1 MNPAAAMD
9 HHDTMQMRPPWSAVL
24 QAESAIR
31 CVGGELGS
39 LPSGGVNGGVADSE

>member
-9 HHDTMQMRPPWSAVL
+9 YPDTMQMRPPWSAVL
-24 QAESAIR
+24 QSESAIR